1 MNRLKMNLLIF
12 SSRTSRRIWNC
23 VLIRKC
29 MQVWNIRFHC
39 TFHPIPM
46 LDRLTQSLSSLSWLS
61 FSLNGERISLTESGS
76 SSRFFLRKTRDR
88 RIVSSFLWNYWPR
101 FDGKGERGGFIQ
113 GRSFNFLQTNTE
125 FFQESCL
132 HRRQPCSENRLEE
145 WFSVD
150 RFDFSTF
157 ESFN

>member
-1 MNRLKMNLLIF
+1 MNLLIF
-12 SSRTSRRIWNC
+12 SSRTSQRIWNC
-23 VLIRKC
+23 VLIRVRKFG
-29 MQVWNIRFHC
+29 IFDSIARS
-39 TFHPIPM
+39 I
-46 LDRLTQSLSSLSWLS
+46 QSQCSINSKSLAFSLSWLS

>member
-1 MNRLKMNLLIF
+1 MLENESLNFLVSYESKNLKLC
-12 SSRTSRRIWNC
+12 TH
-23 VLIRKC
+23 
-29 MQVWNIRFHC
+29 MQVYASLEYS
-39 TFHPIPM
+39 IP
-46 LDRLTQSLSSLSWLS
+46 LHVPSNPNARSINSKSLAFSLSWLS

-132 HRRQPCSENRLEE
+132 HRRQPCSENRFEE